1 MQDHDELL
9 FDAMPYDDE
18 LTPGLEEMIEV
29 IRRTTDP
36 LALPALA
43 ELLEHPHPSVQSAA
57 VEALVMLG
65 PSGHA
70 IRRQL
75 DRRAAARVRDAL
87 GWGRGRPTREARAA
101 LRASRGCDADDED
114 GRGDQDEDRAASSR
128 RTRTGAARA

>member
-1 MQDHDELL
+1 MHDRDELL
-9 FDAMPYDDE
+9 FDGMPYDDD

-57 VEALVMLG
+57 VEALLMLG
-65 PSGHA
+65 PSSRA

-87 GWGRGRPTREARAA
+87 GWGRVRPTREARAA
-101 LRASRGCDADDED
+101 LRSSRGCDADDGDDED
-114 GRGDQDEDRAASSR
+114 GAASP
-128 RTRTGAARA
+128 RAPMTDR